1 MSKATTGKNK
11 PPSQTIGSLL
21 VYMEGIEL
29 IVELKTGRRI
39 RGILSSADEY
49 MNLTLDHTATEEE
62 KKEQR
67 KKEDYSSS
75 TGTGENLLI
84 MSSSSMMSI
93 RGSNIRYIH
102 FPDNADLTG
111 LVRAGVDREQTA
123 ANKYKRGKRK

>member
-1 MSKATTGKNK
+1 
-11 PPSQTIGSLL
+11 
-21 VYMEGIEL
+21 MEGIEL

-49 MNLTLDHTATEEE
+49 MNLTLDHTTNTTTTTEEE
-62 KKEQR
+62 EEEAKKEQR

-75 TGTGENLLI
+75 TSTGENLLI
-84 MSSSSMMSI
+84 MSTSSSSMMSI

-111 LVRAGVDREQTA
+111 LVRAGVDRERTA